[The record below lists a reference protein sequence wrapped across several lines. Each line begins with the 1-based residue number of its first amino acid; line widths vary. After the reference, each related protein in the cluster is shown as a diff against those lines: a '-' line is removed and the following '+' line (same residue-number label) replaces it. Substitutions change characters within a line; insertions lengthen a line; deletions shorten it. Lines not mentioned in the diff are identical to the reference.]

1 MSSVDPLVSAG
12 WRPTAS
18 LVRAALIS
26 TTLAAFA
33 VGAGRPDLLILAV
46 PFLVHTVAAVSSRPT
61 RSPLVASRLAH
72 SSVREGEGTT
82 VKVALTGCEDVE
94 HAAVSLARG
103 SYTSM
108 RPASG
113 VVGTS
118 EVSPGE
124 QINVS
129 VDVASLRWGRRGVG
143 EGVVAATDAW
153 GARRWGPVRLLPGM
167 LTTLPLP
174 GAFDSRA
181 PVPHPVGLVG
191 THPARRSGEGSEF
204 AGIRRFQPGDR
215 LRRVHWRVSLRTR
228 DLHVTSTVAEE
239 DSSVLLLVDSGVDI
253 GVSEGIR
260 GAASTLDVSVRAAG
274 ALAEH
279 YLHEGDR
286 VGLRVLGSTERNAV
300 AVGGGRRHL
309 RRVLDTLARITPG
322 EHRDIAPDR
331 MRFRVPAGAV
341 VVVLSPMLSEH
352 AVGATVGLARSGIT
366 VVVVDTLA
374 AELTGGEVSAEA
386 LGGEPGDRR
395 RTVAW
400 RMRLLERDHLL
411 ARVTRVGVPVV
422 AWQGPGT
429 LDTVLRGLGR
439 RLRSP
444 RVSAR

>member
-1 MSSVDPLVSAG
+1 MSSVEPLVSGG

-18 LVRAALIS
+18 FVRAALLS
-26 TTLAAFA
+26 TALAAIS
-33 VGAGRPDLLILAV
+33 VGTGRADLLVLAA
-46 PFLVHTVAAVSSRPT
+46 PFLVHTVAAVSTRPG
-61 RSPLVASRLAH
+61 RSPRVASSRLGH
-72 SSVREGEGTT
+72 TSVREGEGTT
-82 VKVALTGCEDVE
+82 VEVTLADCEDVE
-94 HAAVSLARG
+94 HAVVSLARG

-108 RPASG
+108 QPASG

-118 EVSPGE
+118 EALPGE
-124 QINVS
+124 RIAMS

-143 EGVVAATDAW
+143 EGVVAATDPWA
-153 GARRWGPVRLLPGM
+153 ARRWGPVRLLPGM

-191 THPARRSGEGSEF
+191 THPARRTGDGSEF
-204 AGIRRFQPGDR
+204 ASIRRFQPGDR

-228 DLHVTSTVAEE
+228 ELHVTSTVAEE

-253 GVSEGIR
+253 GISEGIR

-279 YLHEGDR
+279 YLHQGDR

-322 EHRDIAPDR
+322 EHHDVATGR

-366 VVVVDTLA
+366 VVVVDTLPA
-374 AELTGGEVSAEA
+374 GLVGDVSAEA
-386 LGGEPGDRR
+386 LGGEAGDRR
-395 RTVAW
+395 QTVAW
-400 RMRLLERDHLL
+400 RMRLIERDHLL

-429 LDTVLRGLGR
+429 LDSVLRGLGR

-444 RVSAR
+444 RTVAR